1 MCKKISD
8 TVKEL
13 YHIQAF
19 VSDVFNLCVQGKL
32 DFL

>member
-1 MCKKISD
+1 MCKNNSD
-8 TVKEL
+8 TVQDL
-13 YHIQAF
+13 YHIQAS